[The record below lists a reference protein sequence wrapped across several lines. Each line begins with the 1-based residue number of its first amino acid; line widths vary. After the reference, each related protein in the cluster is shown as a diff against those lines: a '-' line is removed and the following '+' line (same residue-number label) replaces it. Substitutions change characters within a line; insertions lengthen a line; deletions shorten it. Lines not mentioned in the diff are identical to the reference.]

1 MLCGF
6 VFLLFIFFILF
17 VFLEFSFAFLGESN
31 VEGEVKW
38 FTTDYDQVNKHLF
51 FSKEYIYAKAKKEL
65 KNIEECP
72 IRYEI

>member
-1 MLCGF
+1 M
-6 VFLLFIFFILF
+6 FFILF
-17 VFLEFSFAFLGESN
+17 VFLEFSFVFLGESN

-38 FTTDYDQVNKHLF
+38 FTTDYDQVDKHLF